1 MANGINNQPLLP
13 SAYPNQAMQNLMR
26 QQKFSRP
33 PTATE
38 MASFLSGPEYEVVP
52 GTERLAATADSP
64 IMTDHAAPNPLHK
77 LQLMTAAG
85 ITPQAMA
92 QQLVPGGDIGVSQ
105 IPPNTFSLTNPPPD
119 PYQNLRLN
127 AVPNNFDAMRMTPV
141 PGTEHFDARGPVAQS
156 PPISPATDYNT
167 HLMNT
172 LSQADTAGVDL
183 SSLQVAQPLT
193 EKTGPPFPGL
203 SASPTPQQAMLTDVQ
218 TRLNAL
224 LNELNPDLTK
234 LATDSGP
241 AVTNPFA
248 GPQSQVAT
256 APGVS
261 ASTSTQ
267 QADPSKAK
275 AGADAL
281 LPPEA
286 QEAYKKPLLEGAGIY
301 ETSGKDY
308 TGVGVPEKEPT
319 FWESPLVHQALF
331 NAAKALDPK
340 GFGGT
345 LAEGMMP
352 MVKGMD
358 YQDYVSDLLAGKD
371 PAKIVTGRTLSPAE
385 QRQAWTDVGDVART
399 DIERDKE
406 EKIETP
412 LQKLYRDLS
421 KTALAGEYNKST
433 ASLKL
438 GSSWAQALKKETDEK
453 TKKEVSEAYKV
464 IQDVRSKLTEDM
476 FNPDGSINTDAL
488 NEALFGGQK
497 ITTDADN
504 ESLRAAV
511 DFLEGKGYEVLGM
524 RNYLDAT
531 GNLTKPYENPL
542 TKPAPVTP
550 ASVKE
555 AVDKGTVIDNGD
567 GSYTIKKDNR
577 KFRFINGEPRYE

>member
-1 MANGINNQPLLP
+1 MI
-13 SAYPNQAMQNLMR
+13 
-26 QQKFSRP
+26 
-33 PTATE
+33 
-38 MASFLSGPEYEVVP
+38 
-52 GTERLAATADSP
+52 
-64 IMTDHAAPNPLHK
+64 
-77 LQLMTAAG
+77 
-85 ITPQAMA
+85 
-92 QQLVPGGDIGVSQ
+92 
-105 IPPNTFSLTNPPPD
+105 
-119 PYQNLRLN
+119 
-127 AVPNNFDAMRMTPV
+127 
-141 PGTEHFDARGPVAQS
+141 
-156 PPISPATDYNT
+156 
-167 HLMNT
+167 
-172 LSQADTAGVDL
+172 
-183 SSLQVAQPLT
+183 
-193 EKTGPPFPGL
+193 
-203 SASPTPQQAMLTDVQ
+203 
-218 TRLNAL
+218 
-224 LNELNPDLTK
+224 
-234 LATDSGP
+234 
-241 AVTNPFA
+241 
-248 GPQSQVAT
+248 
-256 APGVS
+256 
-261 ASTSTQ
+261 
-267 QADPSKAK
+267 
-275 AGADAL
+275 
-281 LPPEA
+281 
-286 QEAYKKPLLEGAGIY
+286 
-301 ETSGKDY
+301 
-308 TGVGVPEKEPT
+308 
-319 FWESPLVHQALF
+319 LF